1 MALWGRMSRIV
12 GEWICIYTP
21 ATSTENQ
28 VVMRKIL

>member
-21 ATSTENQ
+21 ATSTIIK
-28 VVMRKIL
+28 RICFIYK